1 MNSDITYAFFGT
13 GALAE
18 SVLATLMKAGYVP
31 SLVVTKPD
39 SMQGRHMQLTA
50 PYIKTWADMKSI
62 PVFQPESL
70 KAFAADS
77 PLHTKKFDLFIV
89 ASYGKIIPEDILTLP
104 AHGVLNVH
112 PSLLPKYRGPS
123 PIESALL
130 DGVLTTGVSI
140 MKLDKE
146 MDHGPILAQS
156 AFMIHAASNAGTLE
170 VSCGQLGGELLVSVL
185 PHYLDGTLIPKEQD
199 HSQVTVCKK
208 ITKDLGLI
216 HLDDDIDSVRRKY
229 RALNPWPMLY
239 FFIEHGGRDIR
250 VKVSAIELIEEK
262 ESRSAREYIISV
274 TPEGKK
280 EMDWESFKRG
290 YMDKKEDSR

>member
-1 MNSDITYAFFGT
+1 MKELRYAFFGT

-18 SVLATLMKAGYVP
+18 SVLASLVRAGYVP
-31 SLVVTKPD
+31 ALVVTKPD

-50 PYIKTWADMKSI
+50 PYIKTWAEMKGI
-62 PVFQPESL
+62 EVFQPESL
-70 KAFAADS
+70 KGLTTDS
-77 PLHTKKFDLFIV
+77 PLHTKKYDLFIV
-89 ASYGKIIPEDILTLP
+89 SSYGKIIPEDILNLP

-156 AFMIHAASNAGTLE
+156 AFMVHASSNAGTLE
-170 VSCGQLGGELLVSVL
+170 VSCGQLGGELLVSIL
-185 PHYLDGTLIPKEQD
+185 PHYLEGSLIPKEQD
-199 HSQVTVCKK
+199 HTQATVCKK

-216 HLDDDIDSVRRKY
+216 HLNDDIDIIRRKY

-239 FFIEHGGRDIR
+239 FFIEHNGKDTR
-250 VKVSAIELIEEK
+250 VKVNAVELVEEK
-262 ESRSAREYIISV
+262 ESQSTRDYIISV

-290 YMDKKEDSR
+290 YVG

>member
-1 MNSDITYAFFGT
+1 MNTNITYAFFGT

-18 SVLATLMKAGYVP
+18 SVLASLMKAGYIP

-50 PYIKTWADMKSI
+50 PYIKTWANLKGI
-62 PVFQPESL
+62 EVFQPETL
-70 KAFAADS
+70 KNLSTES
-77 PLHTKKFDLFIV
+77 PLHAKKFDLFIV
-89 ASYGKIIPEDILTLP
+89 ASYGKIIPEAVLNLP
-104 AHGVLNVH
+104 THGVLNVH

-146 MDHGPILAQS
+146 MDHGPILAES
-156 AFMIHAASNAGTLE
+156 AFIVNPQANAGTLE

-185 PHYLDGTLIPKEQD
+185 PHYLEGSLLPKEQD

-208 ITKDLGLI
+208 ITKDLGHI
-216 HLDDDIDSVRRKY
+216 HLDDDIDSVRRKF
-229 RALNPWPMLY
+229 RALTPWPSLY
-239 FFIEHGGRDIR
+239 FFVQHAGKDIR
-250 VKVSAIELIEEK
+250 IKINEVDILTEK
-262 ESRSAREYIISV
+262 ESRKAGDYILSV

-280 EMDWESFKRG
+280 QMDWESFKRG
-290 YMDKKEDSR
+290 YMK